1 MQLLLSQY
9 SSSKDVAVLTAMAG
23 RPAVEVEPLVGWFAC
38 GCAIRTNLEG
48 VPPPASAWPAR
59 PEVAKRPTPPTPG
72 SSRSRGSPVLCM
84 QWQRYDLLL
93 SGGTIG
99 CST

>member
-1 MQLLLSQY
+1 MSGAVMQLLLSQY

-48 VPPPASAWPAR
+48 VPAPALAWPAR
-59 PEVAKRPTPPTPG
+59 PQVAKSPNTTH
-72 SSRSRGSPVLCM
+72 SR
-84 QWQRYDLLL
+84 QWSFQRA
-93 SGGTIG
+93 S
-99 CST
+99 CSVYTVAEI